1 MCGGEKKRK
10 KNIYKCVDERKR
22 DKEKTADKFLMG
34 TLMIK
39 LTTMKFD
46 GKCGR
51 DA

>member
-1 MCGGEKKRK
+1 MKEKE
-10 KNIYKCVDERKR
+10 I
-22 DKEKTADKFLMG
+22 KEKTADKFLMG